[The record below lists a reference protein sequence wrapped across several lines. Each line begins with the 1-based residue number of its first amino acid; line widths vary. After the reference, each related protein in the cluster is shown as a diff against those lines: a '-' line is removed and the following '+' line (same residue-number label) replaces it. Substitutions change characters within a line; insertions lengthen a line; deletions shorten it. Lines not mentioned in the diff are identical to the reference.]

1 MLHAIVKRSFV
12 LGVLGLCL
20 AGCIAPDVRRN
31 QPNSAVPSTPA
42 PLEAYLT
49 QQERD
54 CQAEANLVAQIIR
67 ARDEGKPLTWM
78 RAVLRQGAEIYPSH
92 RQAVLSYWLPL
103 ANVIY
108 ADPRFWGP
116 TAPQQWE
123 YLCLQ
128 PD

>member
-1 MLHAIVKRSFV
+1 
-12 LGVLGLCL
+12 
-20 AGCIAPDVRRN
+20 
-31 QPNSAVPSTPA
+31 VPSTPP

-49 QQERD
+49 KQERD
-54 CQAEANLVAQIIR
+54 CQADANLIAQIIR

-78 RAVLRQGAEIYPSH
+78 RAVLRKGAEIHPAH

-103 ANVIY
+103 ADLIY
-108 ADPRFWGP
+108 ADPQVWGS
-116 TAPQQWE
+116 TAPQRWE